1 MMTRA
6 EKLFCI
12 RAQVAK
18 AASEI
23 EHGDTYASC
32 MALGDALSGVIRFL
46 EEELPPEL
54 TPRPDAAFGRVIEPE
69 KANEPMSESI
79 KRPLPP
85 IHPKGEGVKAPDP
98 ETRAALD
105 TLRAEPTKIKRR

>member
-12 RAQVAK
+12 RAQVQR

-46 EEELPPEL
+46 EEEQDLEG
-54 TPRPDAAFGRVIEPE
+54 F
-69 KANEPMSESI
+69 I
-79 KRPLPP
+79 KRWGLEHSLE
-85 IHPKGEGVKAPDP
+85 IDREAQNHLKGERVKAPDP

-105 TLRAEPTKIKRR
+105 ALRAEPTKIKRR